1 MGAKQ
6 YWSITEGIFNCLI
19 DEHRTL
25 AFQKA
30 INNTVVDGDIVVDM
44 GTGSGILA
52 MFAADAGAKRVYAI
66 ELDARN
72 FQSLKN
78 TFELNG
84 YKEKI
89 VLIKADA
96 RNVCLPEKVDV
107 IITEMIATGLIEELQ
122 IPAMN
127 NILKFAK
134 RDVRVVLKSL
144 ENYVDLTFNKD
155 EYFSHKLK
163 IIRYEYPD
171 IKSLKATPMTAKV
184 MYKKV
189 DFSKIN
195 RNNKVMLKTELKALR
210 NGKINGLRISSKT
223 IFHDGTTFDSSSAYC
238 YPVILP
244 VQDMTVKKGDRFLV
258 ILSYKMCE
266 GFNNIRYK
274 VSRI

>member
-1 MGAKQ
+1 MGSKQ
-6 YWSITEGIFNCLI
+6 NWSITEGIFNCLI

-30 INNTVVDGDIVVDM
+30 INNTVLDGDIVVDM

-127 NILKFAK
+127 NILRFA
-134 RDVRVVLKSL
+134 RRGVRVVLKSL

-171 IKSLKATPMTAKV
+171 IKSLKATPMTTKV

-189 DFSKIN
+189 DFSNIN
-195 RNNKVMLKTELKALR
+195 RNNKITLKTEQMALR
-210 NGKINGLRISSKT
+210 DGKINGLRISSKT
-223 IFHDGTTFDSSSAYC
+223 IFNDGMTFDSSFAYC

-244 VQDMTVKKGDRFLV
+244 VQDMAVKKGDRCLV
-258 ILSYKMCE
+258 SLSYKMCE
-266 GFNNIRYK
+266 GFNNLRYAVSK
-274 VSRI
+274 V